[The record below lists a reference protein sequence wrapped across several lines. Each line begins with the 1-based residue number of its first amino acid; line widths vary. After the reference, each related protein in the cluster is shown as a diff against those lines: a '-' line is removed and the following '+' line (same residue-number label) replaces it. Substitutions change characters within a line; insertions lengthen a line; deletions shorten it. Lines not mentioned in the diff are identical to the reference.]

1 MLYNTCK
8 PFSCQVIFA
17 AVIIHSNESCCT
29 KHYFCCNFTSQELH
43 EKSQFEQDVPCLADK
58 LRTICQGRDK
68 GRVQVNVHDWL
79 IRQQQQ
85 RERRTRTHCVLVQW
99 CTSTV
104 KKTLCFPSWSICAC
118 CIYMT
123 TSFGVCV
130 TSGMVGR
137 FGVEISAMLE
147 ELHWQVFVD
156 EGSAGVDNQLCM
168 RKDSKKEFAFFLSPN
183 VIAIEGNSGKNWN

>member
-1 MLYNTCK
+1 
-8 PFSCQVIFA
+8 
-17 AVIIHSNESCCT
+17 
-29 KHYFCCNFTSQELH
+29 
-43 EKSQFEQDVPCLADK
+43 
-58 LRTICQGRDK
+58 
-68 GRVQVNVHDWL
+68 
-79 IRQQQQ
+79 
-85 RERRTRTHCVLVQW
+85 
-99 CTSTV
+99 
-104 KKTLCFPSWSICAC
+104 
-118 CIYMT
+118 MT

-130 TSGMVGR
+130 TSGMVGC